1 MNSNNFSAREPRLP
15 RRTLMG
21 VAVSLVAAL
30 GAAQATTPAAPADK
44 ASAPPQAA
52 SATFFKEGSKEIL
65 VDTPTASGSAAP
77 TGAMVPTPGAPQVL
91 RTGAVA
97 VKPTQVGAA
106 TRAST
111 AAQDAALAK
120 ALAELGLDMLRSQS
134 AQTGDAQVN
143 GVVSPL
149 SLASALGMIHAGTSG
164 AGSKELARLLGTSP
178 TSGQRAFVQR
188 LPSTL
193 DRLASPQAKRA
204 LTMANRVWV
213 DKGVAD
219 AVPNSYAATVTD
231 RFDADG
237 MMVSFTQAEAARK
250 SINAWV
256 ADKTAQKITNLMPE
270 GSITANTR
278 LVVTNAIHFKSPWV
292 TPFSASQTKER
303 PFFVAPK
310 SAKPV
315 LTMIDEREVLT
326 GMVDNITVFELPFAG
341 DEFVLRLGMPPAG
354 HSLDAFEKDLDGAE
368 MAEWGRSL
376 KPSTCR
382 LELPKFNL
390 APVTRALK
398 PTLQDLGVNTVF
410 GPDADLS
417 VMLGKAAKG
426 VYVDNIYQSA
436 TMVLDEQGGEAAAAT
451 GGAAQAKSFSMPA
464 PACPVNRPFIFA
476 VVHKPTGAPLFVGK
490 VADPSKP

>member
-1 MNSNNFSAREPRLP
+1 MNTHDFLAPERRLP
-15 RRTLMG
+15 RRTLIG

-30 GAAQATTPAAPADK
+30 GAAQATTPAATAGKAPA
-44 ASAPPQAA
+44 ASPAA
-52 SATFFKEGSKEIL
+52 SATFFKEGAKDVSL
-65 VDTPTASGSAAP
+65 DAPPAAGSVA
-77 TGAMVPTPGAPQVL
+77 TNGAMVPTPGAPQAA
-91 RTGAVA
+91 RAGAAA
-97 VKPTQVGAA
+97 VKPTLPTAP
-106 TRAST
+106 TRANT

-120 ALAELGLDMLRSQS
+120 ALAEMGLDMLRSQS

-143 GVVSPL
+143 AVVSPL
-149 SLASALGMIHAGTSG
+149 SLASALGMVHAGTSG

-193 DRLASPQAKRA
+193 DRLESPEAKRA

-213 DKGVAD
+213 DKSVAE
-219 AVPNSYAATVTD
+219 AVPSTYAATVTD
-231 RFDADG
+231 RFSADG
-237 MMVSFTQAEAARK
+237 MMVSFTQAEAARQA
-250 SINAWV
+250 INTWV
-256 ADKTAQKITNLMPE
+256 ADKTAQKITQLMPE
-270 GSITANTR
+270 GSISANTR
-278 LVVTNAIHFKSPWV
+278 LVLTNAIHFKSPWV

-315 LTMIDEREVLT
+315 MTMSDEREVLT
-326 GMVDNITVFELPFAG
+326 GMVDNISVFELPFAG

-376 KPSTCR
+376 KPITCR

-390 APVTRALK
+390 APVARALK
-398 PTLQDLGVNTVF
+398 PTLQELGVNTIF

-417 VMLGKAAKG
+417 AMLGKAAKG

-451 GGAAQAKSFSMPA
+451 GAAAQAKSFSMPA